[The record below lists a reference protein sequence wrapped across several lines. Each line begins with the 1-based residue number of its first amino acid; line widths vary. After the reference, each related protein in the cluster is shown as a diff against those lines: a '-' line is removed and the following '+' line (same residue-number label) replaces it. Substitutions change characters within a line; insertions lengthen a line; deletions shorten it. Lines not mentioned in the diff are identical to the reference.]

1 MRILHVANKV
11 PYPAK
16 DGGAIAC
23 MNLIRGFSLLGHKV
37 TVLAMNTE
45 KHHINIDEVP
55 ESVKDLAD
63 FYMVDVVAS
72 ISSFSAFIN
81 LIFSNQPYN
90 AVRFISGAFKS
101 ELIKLL
107 KNKQFDIVQLE
118 GLYVCPYIPVIREY
132 SSAKIVYR
140 AHNIEHEIWQR
151 TAAMSK
157 GWTKIYIKNLANRIK
172 KFEKHWLN
180 SYDLLVPITDR
191 DGTILDK
198 LGNVQP
204 RHVSQTGI
212 DASVLIPN
220 AKKLEHPSLFHIGS
234 LEWTPNQEGLIWF
247 LDNCWPK
254 LNAQFPELKFYVAG
268 RNAPDWFQKK
278 LELPNVVF
286 EGEVP
291 DAYDFMNSKSIMVA
305 PLFSG
310 SGMRIKI
317 IEGMAL
323 GKPIVTTTIGTE
335 GISTTSG
342 ENIVIADNE
351 TDFVAAVSKLIN
363 DHDFFEKTGKNAIEY
378 IHEKFDNLAAASALI
393 EFYKQHTE

>member
-1 MRILHVANKV
+1 MRILQVTNKV
-11 PYPAK
+11 PYPAI

-23 MNLIRGFSLLGHKV
+23 MNLIRGFSLLGHQV

-45 KHHINIDEVP
+45 KHHINVDDIP
-55 ESVKDLAD
+55 ESVKDLAE
-63 FYMVDVVAS
+63 FKLVDVPAPVS
-72 ISSFSAFIN
+72 GFSAIVN
-81 LIFSNQPYN
+81 LLFSDQPYN
-90 AVRFISGAFKS
+90 AARFISRSFKS

-107 KNKQFDIVQLE
+107 QKKQFDIIQLE
-118 GLYVCPYIPVIREY
+118 GLYVCPYISVIREY

-151 TAAMSK
+151 TAIMSK
-157 GWTKIYIKNLANRIK
+157 GWKKLYLKNLSKRIK
-172 KFEKHWLN
+172 RFEKQWLN
-180 SYDLLVPITDR
+180 SYDLLVPITER
-191 DGTILDK
+191 DGAILNT
-198 LGNVQP
+198 LGNVCPQQ
-204 RHVSQTGI
+204 VSQTGI

-234 LEWTPNQEGLIWF
+234 MEWTPNQEGLIWF

-254 LNAQFPELKFYVAG
+254 INGQFSNLKFYVAG
-268 RNAPDWFQKK
+268 RNAPEWLQKK
-278 LELPNVVF
+278 MELPNVVF

-351 TDFVAAVSKLIN
+351 ADFIKAVSKLIN
-363 DHDFFEKTGKNAIEY
+363 DYDYFDKIGKNAIEY